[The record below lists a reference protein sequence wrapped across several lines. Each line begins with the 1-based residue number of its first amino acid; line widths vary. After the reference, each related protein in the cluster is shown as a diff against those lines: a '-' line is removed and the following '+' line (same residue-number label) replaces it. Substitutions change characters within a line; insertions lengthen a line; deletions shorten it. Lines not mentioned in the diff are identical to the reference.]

1 MANWT
6 TSFPVVFTAEGDMTS
21 QAIGKHINE
30 ISRIYN
36 LLNQLRKLFAG
47 GASPAEPE
55 NYQVWLNPATMEIQ
69 VFIPAEGG
77 WVNRLRV
84 QSCVT
89 SDDSNK
95 LGGTPAAGYALKN
108 EVSAHIGNTERHVTA
123 AERTA
128 WDGHLNNEIRHITA
142 AERTAWN
149 GHAANADKHLRTG
162 DISKLDMLG
171 LSGASGDRPAD
182 VEAGTCYFDTTLG
195 LPIWWN
201 GTKWI
206 KAGGDDA

>member
-6 TSFPVVFTAEGDMTS
+6 TSFPVVFKAEGDMTS

-55 NYQVWLNPATMEIQ
+55 NYQVWLNPAKMEIQ

-142 AERTAWN
+142 APAPAPAPAEPKAVHLLKRKGAPPK
-149 GHAANADKHLRTG
+149 AAVLLK
-162 DISKLDMLG
+162 IILDNIG
-171 LSGASGDRPAD
+171 K
-182 VEAGTCYFDTTLG
+182 TT
-195 LPIWWN
+195 
-201 GTKWI
+201 
-206 KAGGDDA
+206 

>member
-6 TSFPVVFTAEGDMTS
+6 ASFPVVFTAEGDMTS

-30 ISRIYN
+30 ISRIYK

-89 SDDSNK
+89 SDNSNK

-182 VEAGTCYFDTTLG
+182 VKAGTCYFDTTLG